1 MMYLYVLCSYLMLIL
16 IFRKKLFVLILGR
29 YVSNEFDRFIRDY
42 REFELEIIFVN
53 VIKLKISVI
62 DVQEVMVEVENYL

>member
-1 MMYLYVLCSYLMLIL
+1 MYLYVLCSYLMLIL
-16 IFRKKLFVLILGR
+16 IFRKKLFELILGR

-42 REFELEIIFVN
+42 RQFELEIIIEN
-53 VIKLKISVI
+53 VIKLKILVI

>member
-1 MMYLYVLCSYLMLIL
+1 MYLYVLCSYLMLIL

-62 DVQEVMVEVENYL
+62 DV

>member
-1 MMYLYVLCSYLMLIL
+1 MYLYVLCSYLMLIL

-42 REFELEIIFVN
+42 REFELEIIVDN
-53 VIKLKISVI
+53 VIKLKILVI
-62 DVQEVMVEVENYL
+62 DV

>member
-1 MMYLYVLCSYLMLIL
+1 MFLYVLCSYLMLIL
-16 IFRKKLFVLILGR
+16 IFRKKLFELILGR

-42 REFELEIIFVN
+42 RQFELEIIIEN
-53 VIKLKISVI
+53 VIKLKILVI

>member
-1 MMYLYVLCSYLMLIL
+1 MYLYVLCSYLMLIL
-16 IFRKKLFVLILGR
+16 IFRKKLFELILGR

-42 REFELEIIFVN
+42 REFEFEIIIDN
-53 VIKLKISVI
+53 VIKLKILVI

>member
-1 MMYLYVLCSYLMLIL
+1 MYLYVLCSYLMLIL

-42 REFELEIIFVN
+42 REFELEIIFDN

>member
-1 MMYLYVLCSYLMLIL
+1 MYLYVLCSYLMLIL

-42 REFELEIIFVN
+42 REFELEIIFDN

-62 DVQEVMVEVENYL
+62 DV

>member
-1 MMYLYVLCSYLMLIL
+1 MQLFDELMLIL
-16 IFRKKLFVLILGR
+16 IFRKKLFELILGR

-42 REFELEIIFVN
+42 REFELEIIIDN

>member
-1 MMYLYVLCSYLMLIL
+1 MYLYVLCSYLMLIL

>member
-1 MMYLYVLCSYLMLIL
+1 MYLNVLCSYLMLIL

-62 DVQEVMVEVENYL
+62 DV